1 MYCLLCAWLMVF
13 TSTVFI
19 LLFVNSTHHFVH
31 YSHFYKLF
39 NFTKQ
44 LFQSCNNKNVL
55 FVFVRFQNNF
65 ISFMCILVFRYG
77 TNFLLLCEM
86 CKQIFFSFFYVVA
99 YWRLLLCKLTIP
111 VDVNDISFDSQHF
124 KLFDF
129 IICAVTYWFRVCTK
143 KLLYFLANK
152 CNTFIFSVLLKI
164 NCIVAIS
171 FHRFCPD
178 RKWSAFRN
186 NSLKC
191 ICKFSLSF

>member
-1 MYCLLCAWLMVF
+1 MYLGIPIWYKF
-13 TSTVFI
+13 PTSMW
-19 LLFVNSTHHFVH
+19 
-31 YSHFYKLF
+31 
-39 NFTKQ
+39 
-44 LFQSCNNKNVL
+44 NV
-55 FVFVRFQNNF
+55 QA
-65 ISFMCILVFRYG
+65 
-77 TNFLLLCEM
+77 
-86 CKQIFFSFFYVVA
+86 IFFSFFYVVA

-129 IICAVTYWFRVCTK
+129 IICAVTYWFRVCTE

-152 CNTFIFSVLLKI
+152 FNTFIFSVLLKI
-164 NCIVAIS
+164 NCLVAIS

-191 ICKFSLSF
+191 MQIFTFLLGSGAKIMHLFQVNLNNFGERSIMLISSQTKT